1 MGSEGLSQVAR
12 KPKHWKGLSERL
24 HLMLAKIWNLRSLS
38 LGCSYRITASMR
50 SKRSIGSKRSKIQK
64 KREAHL
70 SSPCSQHLQS
80 RDKQKGLLIFLIY
93 ASECVKKREASYTI
107 DGNVNWC
114 SHFAKHA
121 IWSSNPHSRGKV
133 IVKNS

>member
-12 KPKHWKGLSERL
+12 KPKHWKGLFERF

-50 SKRSIGSKRSKIQK
+50 SKRSKIQK
-64 KREAHL
+64 KQEAHL
-70 SSPCSQHLQS
+70 SFPCSQHLQS
-80 RDKQKGLLIFLIY
+80 RDKQKGLLIYLIY

-107 DGNVNWC
+107 DGNVSWC
-114 SHFAKHA
+114 SHFGKHA
-121 IWSSNPHSRGKV
+121 IWSSNPHSQA
-133 IVKNS
+133 NTQTN